1 MGKTLITRVRFGR
14 KQLKSLLLGRSWF
27 FHPKEFKM
35 AEETKYRVL
44 ARKYRP
50 QVFKDLI
57 GQDAL
62 VRTIS
67 NAIAQNKLAQAYILT
82 GIRGVGKT
90 SSARIIARAFNC
102 IGPDGKGGMTP
113 NPCGVCKHC
122 RDIANDCHVD
132 VIEMDAASNTGVDN
146 IREIIEG
153 ARYNP
158 LSARYKIYI
167 IDEVHMLS
175 KSAFNALLKILEEP
189 PERVKFIFA
198 TTEIRKVPVTI
209 LSRCQRFDL
218 KRIDTAM
225 LATYFKQIAQKEN
238 VTFEDTALA
247 LIAKAAD
254 GSVRDGLSL
263 LDQAI
268 AHGNGHIAE
277 EQVRQMIGLAD
288 KGALFNLYELLMK
301 GDMPATLKAVQTQ
314 YDLGTDPLTL
324 TTDLM
329 DLTHWLTQI
338 KITPDV
344 LNEDILTEQ
353 EKEGGKKLSDN
364 LSISTLSRTWQ
375 MLLKGFSEVK
385 FSESPIKAL
394 EMLLIRI
401 AYASDLPSPV
411 ELAAQIKNGAVDT
424 AITAQKKTENLA
436 SAPVLSSALP
446 PQPAATSALTSP
458 LQTAVSL
465 PTSQAQAPS
474 ATAPQKQPASPL
486 DKPALNTLQDIVSL
500 AQKKGQMLFAFQLS
514 TYVHPIN
521 VCYGKLHFSAPSD
534 APKTLCQEL
543 RKFLLDSTGI
553 EWEVVLS
560 EQSGGMTLK
569 EQAHQK
575 QEQVKEKLSET
586 PLVSA
591 VLKTFYGAKI
601 DGFKMLKKPTESES
615 ESEADEHDVPLD
627 APEEN

>member
-1 MGKTLITRVRFGR
+1 MT
-14 KQLKSLLLGRSWF
+14 
-27 FHPKEFKM
+27 
-35 AEETKYRVL
+35 EETKYRVL

-50 QVFKDLI
+50 QGFKDLI

-67 NAIAQNKLAQAYILT
+67 NAIAKNKLAQAYILT
-82 GIRGVGKT
+82 GIRGIGKT

-102 IGPDGKGGMTP
+102 VGADGKSGMTP

-122 RDIANDCHVD
+122 KDIANDCHVD
-132 VIEMDAASNTGVDN
+132 VIEMDAASNTGVEN

-218 KRIDTAM
+218 KRIDSSM
-225 LATYFKQIAQKEN
+225 LALYFKEVSEKEC
-238 VTFEDTALA
+238 VTYEENALA

-268 AHGNGHIAE
+268 AHGNGHISE
-277 EQVRQMIGLAD
+277 EQVRQMIGLTD
-288 KGALFNLYELLMK
+288 KTVLFGLYELLMK
-301 GDMPATLKAVQTQ
+301 GEISTVIKTVQSQ
-314 YDLGTDPLTL
+314 YNLGTDPLSL

-338 KITPDV
+338 KIMP
-344 LNEDILTEQ
+344 DILKDDILSDH
-353 EKEGGKKLSDN
+353 EKEAGKKLADN
-364 LSISTLSRTWQ
+364 LSVSTLSRTWQ

-385 FSESPIKAL
+385 FSESPVKAL

-401 AYASDLPSPV
+401 AYASDLPSPL
-411 ELAAQIKNGAVDT
+411 ELAQQIKNGEISLPPSAE
-424 AITAQKKTENLA
+424 KKTKNLI
-436 SAPVLSSALP
+436 SESSFSYNVP
-446 PQPAATSALTSP
+446 IIQD
-458 LQTAVSL
+458 V
-465 PTSQAQAPS
+465 PTPEK
-474 ATAPQKQPASPL
+474 KQNL
-486 DKPALNTLQDIVSL
+486 NLNTLQDIVNF
-500 AQKKGQMLFAFQLS
+500 AQEKGQRLLAFNIS
-514 TYVHPIN
+514 SYVQP
-521 VCYGKLHFSAPSD
+521 VEVSFGKLHFSMIEN
-534 APKTLCQEL
+534 APKNLFQDL
-543 RKFLLDSTGI
+543 RKFLSENTGTN
-553 EWEVVLS
+553 WDLVLS
-560 EQSGGMTLK
+560 EKQGGQTLK
-569 EQAHQK
+569 EKDKEKQQK
-575 QEQVKEKLSET
+575 IKDKLSET

-591 VLKTFYGAKI
+591 ILKTFSGAQV
-601 DGFKMLKKPTESES
+601 DTFRMLEATTES
-615 ESEADEHDVPLD
+615 A
-627 APEEN
+627 EELVEQIEE

>member
-1 MGKTLITRVRFGR
+1 
-14 KQLKSLLLGRSWF
+14 
-27 FHPKEFKM
+27 M

-50 QVFKDLI
+50 QGFKDLI

-102 IGPDGKGGMTP
+102 VGPDGKGGMTP

-122 RDIANDCHVD
+122 QDIANDCHVD

-218 KRIDTAM
+218 KRIDASV
-225 LATYFKQIAQKEN
+225 LATYFKEIAQKEN

-268 AHGNGHIAE
+268 AHGNGHVGE

-288 KGALFNLYELLMK
+288 KGSLFNLYELLMK
-301 GDMPATLKAVQTQ
+301 GNMPAVLKAVQKQ

-344 LNEDILTEQ
+344 LNDDILSEQ
-353 EKEGGKKLSDN
+353 EKEEGKKLADN

-394 EMLLIRI
+394 EMLLVRI
-401 AYASDLPSPV
+401 VYASELPSPV
-411 ELAAQIKNGAVDT
+411 ELVQQIKNGTVET
-424 AITAQKKTENLA
+424 VPMAQKKTEKLVVQNV
-436 SAPVLSSALP
+436 SPDPIVPTEQKPV
-446 PQPAATSALTSP
+446 QPIQS
-458 LQTAVSL
+458 
-465 PTSQAQAPS
+465 
-474 ATAPQKQPASPL
+474 
-486 DKPALNTLQDIVSL
+486 DKPVLNTLQDIVSL
-500 AQKKGQMLFAFQLS
+500 ARKKGQMLLGFNLS
-514 TYVHPIN
+514 SYVHPLEVAN
-521 VCYGKLHFSAPSD
+521 GKLHFSAPAD

-543 RKFLLDSTGI
+543 RNFLKQETGI
-553 EWEVVLS
+553 EWDVALS
-560 EQSGGMTLK
+560 EQAGGLSLK
-569 EQAHQK
+569 EQANQK
-575 QEQVKEKLSET
+575 KEHIKEKLSET
-586 PLVSA
+586 PLVAA
-591 VLKTFYGAKI
+591 VLKTFPNAQI
-601 DGFKMLKKPTESES
+601 DGFKMLEKTTDL
-615 ESEADEHDVPLD
+615 DEDMSAGSVF
-627 APEEN
+627 ETNE

>member
-1 MGKTLITRVRFGR
+1 MHTANWKSFEWVKLGSPESGSEESSSYLLFWVVLSSSTKFGI
-14 KQLKSLLLGRSWF
+14 L
-27 FHPKEFKM
+27 EM
-35 AEETKYRVL
+35 AEEIKYRVL

-50 QVFKDLI
+50 QGFKDLI

-102 IGPDGKGGMTP
+102 IGAEGNGRMTP
-113 NPCGVCKHC
+113 NPCGQCKHC
-122 RDIANDCHVD
+122 KDIANDCHVD

-218 KRIDTAM
+218 KRIDSAM
-225 LATYFKQIAQKEN
+225 LATYFKEVAQKEG
-238 VTFEDTALA
+238 VTYEDTALA

-268 AHGNGHIAE
+268 AHGNGHITE

-288 KGALFNLYELLMK
+288 RGALFDLYALLMK
-301 GDMPATLKAVQTQ
+301 GNMPDVIKSVQYQ
-314 YDLGTDPLTL
+314 YNLGTDPLTL

-338 KITPDV
+338 KITPNILNDDV
-344 LNEDILTEQ
+344 LSEQ
-353 EKEGGKKLSDN
+353 EKENGKNLADN

-394 EMLLIRI
+394 EMLLVRI
-401 AYASDLPSPV
+401 AYASDLPTPL
-411 ELAAQIKNGAVDT
+411 ELVQQIKNGQVA
-424 AITAQKKTENLA
+424 ASPSAEKKTENLA
-436 SAPVLSSALP
+436 KPTLQPSNEIVLSTISE
-446 PQPAATSALTSP
+446 TEKSNSRSEIIS
-458 LQTAVSL
+458 V
-465 PTSQAQAPS
+465 
-474 ATAPQKQPASPL
+474 
-486 DKPALNTLQDIVSL
+486 NTLQDIVNL
-500 AQKKGQMLFAFQLS
+500 AQEKGQRLLAFNIS
-514 TYVHPIN
+514 SYIHPIE
-521 VCYGKLHFSAPSD
+521 VSFGKIHFSMPVD
-534 APKTLCQEL
+534 APKTLFQEL
-543 RKFLLDSTGI
+543 RKFLSESTGKN
-553 EWEVVLS
+553 WEVILS
-560 EQSGGMTLK
+560 EQQGGQTLK
-569 EQAHQK
+569 EQDKAKQQK
-575 QEQVKEKLSET
+575 IKDKLSET

-591 VLKTFYGAKI
+591 ILKTFPGAGVDTFRMIENRALSQEGDEILEQI
-601 DGFKMLKKPTESES
+601 D
-615 ESEADEHDVPLD
+615 D
-627 APEEN
+627 AL

>member
-1 MGKTLITRVRFGR
+1 ME
-14 KQLKSLLLGRSWF
+14 Q
-27 FHPKEFKM
+27 
-35 AEETKYRVL
+35 ETKYRVL
-44 ARKYRP
+44 SRKYRP
-50 QVFKDLI
+50 QGFKDLI

-102 IGPDGKGGMTP
+102 VGADGNGSMTP

-122 RDIANDCHVD
+122 KDIANDCHVD

-146 IREIIEG
+146 IREIIDG

-218 KRIDTAM
+218 KRIDSAM
-225 LATYFKQIAQKEN
+225 LATYFKEVAGKEN
-238 VTFEDTALA
+238 VTYEDQALA

-268 AHGNGHIAE
+268 AHGNGHISE

-288 KGALFNLYELLMK
+288 KGALFDLYELLMK
-301 GDMPATLKAVQTQ
+301 GDMPAVVKTVQTQ
-314 YDLGTDPLTL
+314 YNLGTDPLTL

-338 KITPDV
+338 KITPDI
-344 LNEDILTEQ
+344 LNDDILSET
-353 EKEGGKKLSDN
+353 EKEAGKKLSDN
-364 LSISTLSRTWQ
+364 LSVSTLSRTWQ

-401 AYASDLPSPV
+401 AYASDLPSPL
-411 ELAAQIKNGAVDT
+411 ELAVQIKNGEIIASP
-424 AITAQKKTENLA
+424 AAEKKTEKLT
-436 SAPVLSSALP
+436 VLP
-446 PQPAATSALTSP
+446 PVSATSATVISAAVQKETS
-458 LQTAVSL
+458 
-465 PTSQAQAPS
+465 TS
-474 ATAPQKQPASPL
+474 TPAINS
-486 DKPALNTLQDIVSL
+486 LQDIVKL
-500 AQKKGQMLFAFQLS
+500 AQDKGQRLLAFNIS
-514 TYVHPIN
+514 SYVHPIE
-521 VCYGKLHFSAPSD
+521 VSFGKLHFSMPVT
-534 APKTLCQEL
+534 APKTLFQEI
-543 RKFLLDSTGI
+543 RKFLSENTSKD
-553 EWEVVLS
+553 WDVVLS
-560 EQSGGMTLK
+560 AEQQGGQTLK
-569 EQAHQK
+569 EQDKEK
-575 QEQVKEKLSET
+575 QQRIKDKLSET
-586 PLVSA
+586 PVVA
-591 VLKTFYGAKI
+591 AILKTFPGAQV
-601 DGFKMLKKPTESES
+601 DTFRMMENTHTQEDVDDLSEQI
-615 ESEADEHDVPLD
+615 
-627 APEEN
+627 EE

>member
-1 MGKTLITRVRFGR
+1 
-14 KQLKSLLLGRSWF
+14 
-27 FHPKEFKM
+27 M

-50 QVFKDLI
+50 QGFKDLI

-82 GIRGVGKT
+82 GIRGIGKT

-122 RDIANDCHVD
+122 KDIANDCHVD

-189 PERVKFIFA
+189 PEKVKFIFA

-209 LSRCQRFDL
+209 LL
-218 KRIDTAM
+218 KRIDTAV
-225 LATYFKQIAQKEN
+225 LAAYFKEIAQKEN

-268 AHGNGHIAE
+268 AHGNGHVGE

-288 KGALFNLYELLMK
+288 KGSLFELYELLMK
-301 GDMPATLKAVQTQ
+301 GDMPATLKAVQKQ

-344 LNEDILTEQ
+344 LNDDILSEQ
-353 EKEGGKKLSDN
+353 EKTEGKKLADN

-394 EMLLIRI
+394 EMLLVRI
-401 AYASDLPSPV
+401 VYASDLPSPV
-411 ELAAQIKNGAVDT
+411 ELIQQIRNGSIEV
-424 AITAQKKTENLA
+424 IPMAQKKTEK
-436 SAPVLSSALP
+436 
-446 PQPAATSALTSP
+446 LTV
-458 LQTAVSL
+458 QTAEPIARPVVDNV
-465 PTSQAQAPS
+465 PKKTVQTSQEP
-474 ATAPQKQPASPL
+474 T
-486 DKPALNTLQDIVSL
+486 DKTTLNTLQDIVSF
-500 AQKKGQMLFAFQLS
+500 ARKKGQMLFAFNLS
-514 TYVHPIN
+514 TFVHPLE
-521 VCYGKLHFSAPSD
+521 VSYGKLHFSAPAE

-543 RKFLLDSTGI
+543 RKFLSEATGI
-553 EWEVVLS
+553 EWDIALS
-560 EQSGGMTLK
+560 EQTGGLSLK
-569 EQAHQK
+569 EQANEKKEHI
-575 QEQVKEKLSET
+575 KEKLSET

-591 VLKTFYGAKI
+591 VLKTFPNSQI
-601 DGFKMLKKPTESES
+601 DGFKMLEKTSD
-615 ESEADEHDVPLD
+615 DEKDLMGEPVY
-627 APEEN
+627 ETNE

>member
-1 MGKTLITRVRFGR
+1 
-14 KQLKSLLLGRSWF
+14 
-27 FHPKEFKM
+27 M

-102 IGPDGKGGMTP
+102 VGPDGNGGMTP

-122 RDIANDCHVD
+122 KDIANDCHID

-218 KRIDTAM
+218 KRIDSAM
-225 LATYFKQIAQKEN
+225 LATYFKEVATKEN
-238 VTFEDTALA
+238 VTFEDSALA

-268 AHGNGHIAE
+268 AHGNGHISE

-288 KGALFNLYELLMK
+288 KTTLFELYELLMK
-301 GDMPATLKAVQTQ
+301 GDMPAVLQTVQTQ
-314 YDLGTDPLTL
+314 YNLGTDPLTL
-324 TTDLM
+324 LTDLM

-338 KITPDV
+338 KITPNV
-344 LNEDILTEQ
+344 LKNDILSEN
-353 EKEGGKKLSDN
+353 EKNAGKKLSEN

-401 AYASDLPSPV
+401 AYASDLPSPI
-411 ELAAQIKNGAVDT
+411 ELVQQIKNGE
-424 AITAQKKTENLA
+424 INIPLAQKKTKELA
-436 SAPVLSSALP
+436 IPQQTLSVEKQEDNRP
-446 PQPAATSALTSP
+446 HPKE
-458 LQTAVSL
+458 
-465 PTSQAQAPS
+465 QAQTQNAP
-474 ATAPQKQPASPL
+474 APK
-486 DKPALNTLQDIVSL
+486 TLQEIVDL
-500 AQKKGQMLFAFQLS
+500 AQNKGQRLLAFNLS
-514 TYVHPIN
+514 TYVHPIE
-521 VCYGKLHFSAPSD
+521 VSFGKLHFSAPSD
-534 APKTLCQEL
+534 MPKAILQEL
-543 RKFLLDSTGI
+543 RNFLLAETKI
-553 EWEVVLS
+553 EWDIALS
-560 EQSGGMTLK
+560 EQQGGQTLK
-569 EQAHQK
+569 EQRNEK
-575 QEQVKEKLSET
+575 QQQIKNKLSET

-591 VLKTFYGAKI
+591 VLKTFPGAKVETFRMLEKNNTDATELSDETIEINEQI
-601 DGFKMLKKPTESES
+601 DE
-615 ESEADEHDVPLD
+615 
-627 APEEN
+627 

>member
-1 MGKTLITRVRFGR
+1 MHTEKRKNFEWVKLWSPESGSEESSSYLSFWVVLGSSAKIKDLKT
-14 KQLKSLLLGRSWF
+14 
-27 FHPKEFKM
+27 M
-35 AEETKYRVL
+35 AQETKYRVL

-50 QVFKDLI
+50 QGFKDLI

-102 IGPDGKGGMTP
+102 VGADGNGSMTP

-122 RDIANDCHVD
+122 KDIANDCHVD

-218 KRIDTAM
+218 KRIDSAM
-225 LATYFKQIAQKEN
+225 LATYFKEVAGKEN
-238 VTFEDTALA
+238 VTYEDQALA

-268 AHGNGHIAE
+268 AHGNGHISE

-288 KGALFNLYELLMK
+288 KGALFELYELLMK
-301 GDMPATLKAVQTQ
+301 GDMPSVIKTVQKQ
-314 YDLGTDPLTL
+314 YNLGTDPLTL

-338 KITPDV
+338 KITPDI
-344 LNEDILTEQ
+344 LNDDILSDH
-353 EKEGGKKLSDN
+353 EKEAGKKLADN
-364 LSISTLSRTWQ
+364 LSVSTLSRTWQ

-401 AYASDLPSPV
+401 AYASDLPTPL
-411 ELAAQIKNGAVDT
+411 ELAVQIKNGQ
-424 AITAQKKTENLA
+424 ITQVPMAEKKTEKLIT
-436 SAPVLSSALP
+436 
-446 PQPAATSALTSP
+446 QPTTTVQKEIQNPTPDANN
-458 LQTAVSL
+458 VSDVRIN
-465 PTSQAQAPS
+465 A
-474 ATAPQKQPASPL
+474 
-486 DKPALNTLQDIVSL
+486 LQDIVKL
-500 AQKKGQMLFAFQLS
+500 AQDKGQRLLAFNIS
-514 TYVHPIN
+514 SYVHPIS
-521 VCYGKLHFSAPSD
+521 VSFGKLHFSMPEN
-534 APKTLCQEL
+534 APKTLFQEI
-543 RKFLLDSTGI
+543 RKFLSENTGTD
-553 EWEVVLS
+553 WEVVLS
-560 EQSGGMTLK
+560 AEQQGGQTLK
-569 EQAHQK
+569 EQDKEK
-575 QEQVKEKLSET
+575 QQRIKDKLSET
-586 PLVSA
+586 PIVSA
-591 VLKTFYGAKI
+591 ILKTFPGSGVDTFRMMETPQAHENDEDTLTEQI
-601 DGFKMLKKPTESES
+601 DE
-615 ESEADEHDVPLD
+615 
-627 APEEN
+627 

>member
-1 MGKTLITRVRFGR
+1 
-14 KQLKSLLLGRSWF
+14 
-27 FHPKEFKM
+27 M

-50 QVFKDLI
+50 QGFKDLI

-102 IGPDGKGGMTP
+102 VGPDGKGGMTP

-122 RDIANDCHVD
+122 KDIANDCHVD

-218 KRIDTAM
+218 KRIDAAM
-225 LATYFKQIAQKEN
+225 LATYFKEIAQKEN

-268 AHGNGHIAE
+268 AHGNGHVSE

-288 KGALFNLYELLMK
+288 KGALFELYELLMN
-301 GDMPATLKAVQTQ
+301 GDMPAVLKASQKQ

-324 TTDLM
+324 TSDLM

-344 LNEDILTEQ
+344 LNDDILSEQ
-353 EKEGGKKLSDN
+353 EKTEGKRLADN
-364 LSISTLSRTWQ
+364 LSVSTLSRTWQ

-394 EMLLIRI
+394 EMLLVRI

-411 ELAAQIKNGAVDT
+411 ELVQQIKNGEVQV
-424 AITAQKKTENLA
+424 IPTAQKKTEKI
-436 SAPVLSSALP
+436 VIP
-446 PQPAATSALTSP
+446 PPPATPTP
-458 LQTAVSL
+458 NPIQT
-465 PTSQAQAPS
+465 
-474 ATAPQKQPASPL
+474 PQS
-486 DKPALNTLQDIVSL
+486 DKTTLNTLQDIVNL
-500 AQKKGQMLFAFQLS
+500 ARKKGQMLFAFNLS
-514 TYVHPIN
+514 SYVHPLE
-521 VCYGKLHFSAPSD
+521 VSSGKLHFSAPAD

-543 RKFLLDSTGI
+543 RNFLLKETGV
-553 EWEVVLS
+553 EWDVALS
-560 EQSGGMTLK
+560 EQTGGLSLK
-569 EQAHQK
+569 EQANEKKEHI
-575 QEQVKEKLSET
+575 KEKLSET

-591 VLKTFYGAKI
+591 VLKTFPNAQI
-601 DGFKMLKKPTESES
+601 DGFKMSEKASSQGESSSDDFVNETM
-615 ESEADEHDVPLD
+615 E
-627 APEEN
+627 

>member
-1 MGKTLITRVRFGR
+1 
-14 KQLKSLLLGRSWF
+14 
-27 FHPKEFKM
+27 M

-102 IGPDGKGGMTP
+102 VGADGNGGMTP

-122 RDIANDCHVD
+122 QDIANDCHVD

-218 KRIDTAM
+218 KRIDAAM
-225 LATYFKQIAQKEN
+225 LAGYFKEVATKEN

-268 AHGNGHIAE
+268 AHGNGHISDD
-277 EQVRQMIGLAD
+277 QVRQMIGLAD
-288 KGALFNLYELLMK
+288 KGALFELYELLMK
-301 GDMPATLKAVQTQ
+301 GDMPAVLSTVQKQ
-314 YDLGTDPLTL
+314 YNLGTDPLTL

-344 LNEDILTEQ
+344 LKDDILSEQ
-353 EKEGGKKLSDN
+353 EKEFGKKLADN
-364 LSISTLSRTWQ
+364 LSVSTLSRTWQ
-375 MLLKGFSEVK
+375 MLLKGYSEVK
-385 FSESPIKAL
+385 FSESPVKAL

-401 AYASDLPSPV
+401 AYASDLPSPT
-411 ELAAQIKNGAVDT
+411 ELVQQIKSGAVEV
-424 AITAQKKTENLA
+424 APTAQKKTENLVA
-436 SAPVLSSALP
+436 QPVV
-446 PQPAATSALTSP
+446 AAT
-458 LQTAVSL
+458 Q
-465 PTSQAQAPS
+465 PTAQAPTQS
-474 ATAPQKQPASPL
+474 DNTI
-486 DKPALNTLQDIVSL
+486 LNTLQDIVAL
-500 AQKKGQMLFAFQLS
+500 AQKKGQMLLAFNLS
-514 TYVHPIN
+514 TYVHPLEVVN
-521 VCYGKLHFSAPSD
+521 GKLHFSAPVD
-534 APKTLCQEL
+534 MPKTLTQDL
-543 RKFLLDSTGI
+543 RKFLNEATGI
-553 EWEVVLS
+553 EWDVALS
-560 EQSGGMTLK
+560 EQKGGQTLK
-569 EQAHQK
+569 EQAQEKQQK
-575 QEQVKEKLSET
+575 MKAQLSET

-591 VLKTFYGAKI
+591 ILKTFNGAQI
-601 DGFKMLKKPTESES
+601 DGFKMLQTPDENQSES
-615 ESEADEHDVPLD
+615 Q
-627 APEEN
+627 EEIITSVEE

>member
-1 MGKTLITRVRFGR
+1 
-14 KQLKSLLLGRSWF
+14 
-27 FHPKEFKM
+27 M
-35 AEETKYRVL
+35 AENNQNQENYVVL

-50 QVFKDLI
+50 QGFKDLI

-67 NAIAQNKLAQAYILT
+67 NAIAKNKLAQAYILT
-82 GIRGVGKT
+82 GIRGIGKT

-102 IGPDGKGGMTP
+102 VGADGKSGMTP

-122 RDIANDCHVD
+122 QDIANDCHVD
-132 VIEMDAASNTGVDN
+132 VIEMDAASNTGVEN

-218 KRIDTAM
+218 KRIDSSM
-225 LATYFKQIAQKEN
+225 LALYFKEVSEKES
-238 VTFEDTALA
+238 VTYEENALA

-268 AHGNGHIAE
+268 AHGNGHISE
-277 EQVRQMIGLAD
+277 EQVRQMIGLTD
-288 KGALFNLYELLMK
+288 KTVLFDLYELLMK
-301 GDMPATLKAVQTQ
+301 GEISTVIKTVQSQ
-314 YDLGTDPLTL
+314 YNLGTDPLSL

-338 KITPDV
+338 KIMP
-344 LNEDILTEQ
+344 DILKDDILSDH
-353 EKEGGKKLSDN
+353 EKEAGKKLADN
-364 LSISTLSRTWQ
+364 LSVSTLSRTWQ

-385 FSESPIKAL
+385 FSESPVKAL

-401 AYASDLPSPV
+401 AYASDLPSPL
-411 ELAAQIKNGAVDT
+411 ELAQQIKNGELTIAP
-424 AITAQKKTENLA
+424 AAEKKTEKLT
-436 SAPVLSSALP
+436 SAPSFSTKAPVIQDAP
-446 PQPAATSALTSP
+446 PAEN
-458 LQTAVSL
+458 
-465 PTSQAQAPS
+465 
-474 ATAPQKQPASPL
+474 KQNL
-486 DKPALNTLQDIVSL
+486 NLNTLQDIVNF
-500 AQKKGQMLFAFQLS
+500 AQEKGQRLLAFNIS
-514 TYVHPIN
+514 SYVQP
-521 VCYGKLHFSAPSD
+521 VEVSFGKLYFSMIEN
-534 APKTLCQEL
+534 APKTLFQDL
-543 RKFLLDSTGI
+543 RKFLSENTGTN
-553 EWEVVLS
+553 WDLVLS
-560 EQSGGMTLK
+560 EKQGGQTLK
-569 EQAHQK
+569 EKDKEKQQK
-575 QEQVKEKLSET
+575 IKDKLSET

-591 VLKTFYGAKI
+591 ILKTFPGAQV
-601 DGFKMLKKPTESES
+601 DTFRMLET
-615 ESEADEHDVPLD
+615 
-627 APEEN
+627 APESDDELVEQIEE

>member
-1 MGKTLITRVRFGR
+1 
-14 KQLKSLLLGRSWF
+14 
-27 FHPKEFKM
+27 M

-50 QVFKDLI
+50 QGFKDLI

-102 IGPDGKGGMTP
+102 VGPDGKGGMTP

-122 RDIANDCHVD
+122 KDIANDCHVD

-218 KRIDTAM
+218 KRIDAAM
-225 LATYFKQIAQKEN
+225 LATYFKEIAQKEN

-268 AHGNGHIAE
+268 AHGNGHVGE

-288 KGALFNLYELLMK
+288 KGALFELYELIMK
-301 GDMPATLKAVQTQ
+301 GDMPSVLKAVQKQ

-338 KITPDV
+338 KITPEV
-344 LNEDILTEQ
+344 LNDDILSEQ
-353 EKEGGKKLSDN
+353 EKTEGKKLADN
-364 LSISTLSRTWQ
+364 LSVSTLSRTWQ

-394 EMLLIRI
+394 EMLLVRLV
-401 AYASDLPSPV
+401 YASELPSPV
-411 ELAAQIKNGAVDT
+411 ELVQQIKNGGIEMAAV
-424 AITAQKKTENLA
+424 AQKKTEKLVVPAVQAETVVKPIA
-436 SAPVLSSALP
+436 SDVSVQAQPT
-446 PQPAATSALTSP
+446 PQP
-458 LQTAVSL
+458 
-465 PTSQAQAPS
+465 
-474 ATAPQKQPASPL
+474 QKTN
-486 DKPALNTLQDIVSL
+486 DKITLNTLQEIVSF
-500 AQKKGQMLFAFQLS
+500 ARKKGQMLLAFNLS
-514 TYVHPIN
+514 SFVHPLE
-521 VCYGKLHFSAPSD
+521 VADGKLHFSAPSD

-543 RKFLLDSTGI
+543 RKFLSEATGK
-553 EWEVVLS
+553 EWDVALS
-560 EQSGGMTLK
+560 EQAGGLSLK
-569 EQAHQK
+569 EQANEKKEHI
-575 QEQVKEKLSET
+575 KEKLSET

-591 VLKTFYGAKI
+591 VLKTFPNAQI
-601 DGFKMLKKPTESES
+601 DGFKMLEKVSSDGEDNTNQVI
-615 ESEADEHDVPLD
+615 DETN
-627 APEEN
+627 E

>member
-1 MGKTLITRVRFGR
+1 
-14 KQLKSLLLGRSWF
+14 
-27 FHPKEFKM
+27 M

-50 QVFKDLI
+50 QGFKDLI

-102 IGPDGKGGMTP
+102 VGPDGKGGMTP

-122 RDIANDCHVD
+122 QDIANDCHVD
-132 VIEMDAASNTGVDN
+132 VIEMDAASNTSVDN
-146 IREIIEG
+146 IREIIES

-218 KRIDTAM
+218 KRIDTAV
-225 LATYFKQIAQKEN
+225 LATYFKEIAQKEN

-268 AHGNGHIAE
+268 AHGNGHIGE

-288 KGALFNLYELLMK
+288 KGALFELYELLMK
-301 GDMPATLKAVQTQ
+301 GDMPAVLKATQKQ

-344 LNEDILTEQ
+344 LNDDILSEQ
-353 EKEGGKKLSDN
+353 EKTEGKKLADN
-364 LSISTLSRTWQ
+364 LSVSTLSRTWQ

-394 EMLLIRI
+394 EMLLVRI
-401 AYASDLPSPV
+401 AYASELPSPV
-411 ELAAQIKNGAVDT
+411 ELIQQIKNGDIEMT
-424 AITAQKKTENLA
+424 SMAQKKTEKLIIPTVQPVPTVPVA
-436 SAPVLSSALP
+436 SDVPAVQPKANKPV
-446 PQPAATSALTSP
+446 
-458 LQTAVSL
+458 
-465 PTSQAQAPS
+465 
-474 ATAPQKQPASPL
+474 
-486 DKPALNTLQDIVSL
+486 LNTLQDIVNL
-500 AQKKGQMLFAFQLS
+500 ARKKGQILFAFNLS
-514 TYVHPIN
+514 SFVHPLE
-521 VCYGKLHFSAPSD
+521 VAHGKLHFSAPAD
-534 APKTLCQEL
+534 APRTLCQEL
-543 RKFLLDSTGI
+543 RKFLLQETGI
-553 EWEVVLS
+553 EWDIALS
-560 EQSGGMTLK
+560 EQAGGLTLK
-569 EQAHQK
+569 EQANEKKEHI
-575 QEQVKEKLSET
+575 KEKLSEN

-591 VLKTFYGAKI
+591 VLKTFSGAQI
-601 DGFKMLKKPTESES
+601 DGFKMPDKNETDENEAVDELTE
-615 ESEADEHDVPLD
+615 
-627 APEEN
+627 

>member
-1 MGKTLITRVRFGR
+1 
-14 KQLKSLLLGRSWF
+14 
-27 FHPKEFKM
+27 M

-102 IGPDGKGGMTP
+102 VGPDGNGGMTP

-122 RDIANDCHVD
+122 KDIANDCHID

-218 KRIDTAM
+218 KRIDSAM
-225 LATYFKQIAQKEN
+225 LATYFKEVATKEN
-238 VTFEDTALA
+238 VTFEDSALA

-268 AHGNGHIAE
+268 AHGNGHISE

-288 KGALFNLYELLMK
+288 KTTLFELYELLMK
-301 GDMPATLKAVQTQ
+301 GDMPAVLQTVQKQ
-314 YDLGTDPLTL
+314 YNLGTDPLTL
-324 TTDLM
+324 LTDLM

-338 KITPDV
+338 KITPNV
-344 LNEDILTEQ
+344 LKNDILSEN
-353 EKEGGKKLSDN
+353 EKNAGKKLSEN

-401 AYASDLPSPV
+401 AYASDLPSPI
-411 ELAAQIKNGAVDT
+411 ELVQQIKNGE
-424 AITAQKKTENLA
+424 INIPLAQKKTKELA
-436 SAPVLSSALP
+436 IPQQTLSVEKQEDNRP
-446 PQPAATSALTSP
+446 HPKE
-458 LQTAVSL
+458 
-465 PTSQAQAPS
+465 QAQTQNAP
-474 ATAPQKQPASPL
+474 APK
-486 DKPALNTLQDIVSL
+486 TLQEIVDL
-500 AQKKGQMLFAFQLS
+500 AQNKGQRLLAFNLS
-514 TYVHPIN
+514 TYVHPIE
-521 VCYGKLHFSAPSD
+521 VSFGKLHFSAPSD
-534 APKTLCQEL
+534 MPKAILQEL
-543 RKFLLDSTGI
+543 RNFLLAETKI
-553 EWEVVLS
+553 EWDIALS
-560 EQSGGMTLK
+560 EQQGGQTLK
-569 EQAHQK
+569 EQRNEK
-575 QEQVKEKLSET
+575 QQQIKNKLSET

-591 VLKTFYGAKI
+591 VLKTFPGAKVETFRMLEKNNTDATELSDETIEINEQI
-601 DGFKMLKKPTESES
+601 DE
-615 ESEADEHDVPLD
+615 
-627 APEEN
+627 

>member
-1 MGKTLITRVRFGR
+1 MDKTLVTRVRFGR
-14 KQLKSLLLGRSWF
+14 KQLIPFVLGRSWF
-27 FHPKEFKM
+27 FHYEEGFFM
-35 AEETKYRVL
+35 EQETKYRVL

-50 QVFKDLI
+50 QGFKDLI

-102 IGPDGKGGMTP
+102 VGADGNGSMTP

-218 KRIDTAM
+218 KRIDSAM
-225 LATYFKQIAQKEN
+225 LATYFKEVAGKES
-238 VTFEDTALA
+238 VTYEDQALA

-268 AHGNGHIAE
+268 AHGNGHISE

-288 KGALFNLYELLMK
+288 KGALFDLYELLMT
-301 GDMPATLKAVQTQ
+301 GDMPAVIKTVQTQ
-314 YDLGTDPLTL
+314 YNLGTDPLTL

-338 KITPDV
+338 KITPDI
-344 LNEDILTEQ
+344 LNDDILSET
-353 EKEGGKKLSDN
+353 EKEAGKKLSDN
-364 LSISTLSRTWQ
+364 LSVSTLSRTWQ

-401 AYASDLPSPV
+401 AYASDLPSPL
-411 ELAAQIKNGAVDT
+411 ELASQIKNGQ
-424 AITAQKKTENLA
+424 ITALPAAEKKTEKLA
-436 SAPVLSSALP
+436 TFPSVSTN
-446 PQPAATSALTSP
+446 QTTVALT
-458 LQTAVSL
+458 AVQNETSVSM
-465 PTSQAQAPS
+465 PTINS
-474 ATAPQKQPASPL
+474 
-486 DKPALNTLQDIVSL
+486 LQDIVKL
-500 AQKKGQMLFAFQLS
+500 AQDKGQRLLAFNIS
-514 TYVHPIN
+514 SYVHPIE
-521 VCYGKLHFSAPSD
+521 VAFGKLHFSMPVT
-534 APKTLCQEL
+534 APKTLFQEI
-543 RKFLLDSTGI
+543 RKFLSENTQKD
-553 EWEVVLS
+553 WEVILS
-560 EQSGGMTLK
+560 AEQQGGQTLK
-569 EQAHQK
+569 EQDKEK
-575 QEQVKEKLSET
+575 QQRIKDKLSET
-586 PLVSA
+586 PVVA
-591 VLKTFYGAKI
+591 AILKTFPGAQVDTFRMMEKTQSEDDTDDLSEQI
-601 DGFKMLKKPTESES
+601 DE
-615 ESEADEHDVPLD
+615 
-627 APEEN
+627 

>member
-1 MGKTLITRVRFGR
+1 
-14 KQLKSLLLGRSWF
+14 
-27 FHPKEFKM
+27 M
-35 AEETKYRVL
+35 AGEVKYRVL

-218 KRIDTAM
+218 KRIDAAV
-225 LATYFKQIAQKEN
+225 LADYFKQIAQKEK
-238 VTFEDTALA
+238 VTFEDSALA

-268 AHGNGHIAE
+268 AHGNGNVTDL
-277 EQVRQMIGLAD
+277 QVRQMIGLAD
-288 KGALFNLYELLMK
+288 KGALFELYELLMK
-301 GDMPATLKAVQTQ
+301 GDMPAVLKSVQNQ

-324 TTDLM
+324 TSDLM
-329 DLTHWLTQI
+329 ELTHWLTQI
-338 KITPDV
+338 KITPEV
-344 LNEDILTEQ
+344 LNDDILSEQ
-353 EKEGGKKLSDN
+353 EKTSGKKLADS

-375 MLLKGFSEVK
+375 MLVKGFAEVRA
-385 FSESPIKAL
+385 SESPIRAL
-394 EMLLIRI
+394 EMLLVRL
-401 AYASDLPSPV
+401 AYASELPSPL
-411 ELAAQIKNGAVDT
+411 ELIQQIQNGTVSAGQVLE
-424 AITAQKKTENLA
+424 AQKKTENLTA
-436 SAPVLSSALP
+436 GAGALPQANVAISAPSNVVAIPATPSNTLAPSVSSDARANVTASNVSLNQGAENASKAGEKI
-446 PQPAATSALTSP
+446 PQ
-458 LQTAVSL
+458 LQTLS
-465 PTSQAQAPS
+465 
-474 ATAPQKQPASPL
+474 
-486 DKPALNTLQDIVSL
+486 DIVKC
-500 AQKKGQMLFAFQLS
+500 AQEHGKILFAFGLS
-514 TYVHPIN
+514 SYVRPIE
-521 VCYGKLHFSAPSD
+521 VCHGKVHFSVTPD
-534 APKTLCQEL
+534 APKTLTQEL
-543 RKFLLDSTGI
+543 RNFLK
-553 EWEVVLS
+553 EVTHQDWDVALS
-560 EQSGGMTLK
+560 YEKGGATLK
-569 EQAHQK
+569 ELAAQK
-575 QEQVKEKLSET
+575 KEQTREKLSQV
-586 PLVSA
+586 PLVSSI
-591 VLKTFYGAKI
+591 LSTFEGARI
-601 DGFKMLKKPTESES
+601 SGFKLNANAVDAAENTPNAEN
-615 ESEADEHDVPLD
+615 ADNAEGDSSASD
-627 APEEN
+627 EGAE